1 MRPATPVTWVSWPS
15 HTPQGARIRRRA
27 SVRAWTRPP
36 EDPIDEET
44 GEPRVWEAGHVRAWI
59 REAMETLHRLPMP
72 RDGLPRR
79 LRSHMPEIVR
89 DLVEAYGY
97 DAERPRSGGSAAE
110 IDRLDRVLDWL
121 LQLRDRREAL
131 VVTAVAL
138 GLNLRAVGRLV
149 GRSHEWCRQKERAV
163 VERIA
168 QGLNARPGAASG
180 AS

>member
-1 MRPATPVTWVSWPS
+1 MRPVNWVSWPAQ
-15 HTPQGARIRRRA
+15 TPQGARIRRRA
-27 SVRAWTRPP
+27 PVTAWTPPP
-36 EDPIDEET
+36 EDPIDEQS
-44 GEPRVWEAGHVRAWI
+44 GEPRVWESGHVRAWI

-72 RDGLPRR
+72 KDGLPRR

-97 DAERPRSGGSAAE
+97 EAGRPRPGVSAAE
-110 IDRLDRVLDWL
+110 VDRLDRVLDWL
-121 LQLRDRREAL
+121 LQIRDRREAL

-149 GRSHEWCRQKERAV
+149 GRSHEWCRQKEGAV

-168 QGLNARPGAASG
+168 QGLNARREASSG
-180 AS
+180 AR

>member
-1 MRPATPVTWVSWPS
+1 MKPVTWVSWPS
-15 HTPQGARIRRRA
+15 HTPQGGKIRRRA
-27 SVRAWTRPP
+27 SVRAWTPPP

-59 REAMETLHRLPMP
+59 REAMETLQRLPMP
-72 RDGLPRR
+72 QDGLPRR

-97 DAERPRSGGSAAE
+97 EAGRPRPAVSAAE

-168 QGLNARPGAASG
+168 LGLNARTGAASG
-180 AS
+180 IF